1 MGPCHFTIFII
12 YLFLEQQLLYVGP
25 SFGTTSTSEIFSLPE
40 LDDVSCYIP
49 PYPEDK
55 IQYSV
60 GFLLQGIL
68 YNCGEKTTAT
78 ILAYPDTH
86 SL

>member
-1 MGPCHFTIFII
+1 MGPCQFTIFII
-12 YLFLEQQLLYVGP
+12 SVFLEQQLLYVGP
-25 SFGTTSTSEIFSLPE
+25 SQATTSQSEIFSLPE

-49 PYPEDK
+49 PYPEYG
-55 IQYSV
+55 IQQSL

-78 ILAYPDTH
+78 IFGYPDTH